1 MKIGSDTGSEHTFH
15 EKAHQSTTKEVNGSH
30 KSGLLIIIASETLWS
45 EIEEIWR
52 KLKKINQCPWIS
64 LESPSQ
70 E

>member
-30 KSGLLIIIASETLWS
+30 KSGLLIIIASETWWT
-45 EIEEIWR
+45 EIWR
-52 KLKKINQCPWIS
+52 KTKKNYQCPWIS
-64 LESPSQ
+64 LESRSQ